1 MSTYVGSRGGV
12 YRGNAPAEDCEAME
26 RWNARCELGAEI
38 KAKVAGYGA
47 QSALARACG
56 VTPACISNVLDGS
69 RAPSADLVE
78 KMADHLGA
86 DDATRDRWL
95 ALAGRIP
102 TDIAAALLAQPEQWG
117 DVRALLAGRR
127 P

>member
-69 RAPSADLVE
+69 RAPS
-78 KMADHLGA
+78 G
-86 DDATRDRWL
+86 
-95 ALAGRIP
+95 
-102 TDIAAALLAQPEQWG
+102 AAAP
-117 DVRALLAGRR
+117 RASMTAARVSRLDGQCRKA
-127 P
+127 

>member
-1 MSTYVGSRGGV
+1 MSTYVGSRG
-12 YRGNAPAEDCEAME
+12 
-26 RWNARCELGAEI
+26 
-38 KAKVAGYGA
+38 
-47 QSALARACG
+47 G